1 MNCQQTR
8 LAVAESYLRD
18 AVAPNATLLD
28 QDPETLKTA
37 LEGLGSHHLLG
48 LKLPEPWGTGDP
60 QMAWEI
66 QEATARYSGALA
78 FLQTQH
84 QSAGSAIS
92 RSQNQALK
100 AEYLPHLATG
110 NRLLGIG
117 FSHLRRPGN
126 PLVKALPIP
135 GGFLLSGTVPWVT
148 GFEIFSEVILAAE
161 LPDRRAVY
169 GIIPLR
175 NCQENGG
182 GMTWGP
188 PMSLA
193 AMQSTQTV
201 SGVLEQWFLPE
212 ERVLFIQPALGIH
225 ESDRKN
231 VLNNSALILGCARAG
246 LDIIEAIAQK
256 KPLPF
261 ISTAYNA
268 LNRELITCR
277 QQIQQLMFHQSREEL
292 DTWYSQALPLRVQGI
307 DLAYRSA
314 QGAVTV
320 ASGASNLADSQAGR
334 VYREALVFGVS
345 GQTSAVMEA
354 TLAQL
359 MRSP

>member
-1 MNCQQTR
+1 MNCQQT
-8 LAVAESYLRD
+8 LLGVVESYLRD
-18 AVAPNATLLD
+18 AVAPNATILD
-28 QDPETLKTA
+28 RDPDALKTA
-37 LEGLGSHHLLG
+37 LQGLGSRHLLG
-48 LKLPEPWGTGDP
+48 LKLPEPWGKVDP
-60 QMAWEI
+60 EMAWEI
-66 QEATARYSGALA
+66 QEAIARYSGALA

-117 FSHLRRPGN
+117 FSHLRRQGH
-126 PLVKALPIP
+126 PLVKALPIK

-148 GFEIFSEVILAAE
+148 GFGLFSEVVLGAE
-161 LPDRRAVY
+161 LPDGMAVY
-169 GIIPLR
+169 GIIPLV

-182 GMTWGP
+182 KITWNA

-201 SGVLEQWFLPE
+201 SGVLEEWFLPE
-212 ERVLFIQPALGIH
+212 ERVLFMQPAGWIH
-225 ESDRKN
+225 QSDRKT

-261 ISTAYNA
+261 ISAA
-268 LNRELITCR
+268 FDSLNHELNTCR
-277 QQIQQLMFHQSREEL
+277 QQIQQLMFRQSREEL
-292 DTWYSQALPLRVQGI
+292 DSWYSQALPLRVQAI
-307 DLAYRSA
+307 DLAYRTA
-314 QGAVTV
+314 QAAITV
-320 ASGASNLADSQAGR
+320 SSGASNLGESQAGR

>member
-1 MNCQQTR
+1 MNCQQT
-8 LAVAESYLRD
+8 LLEMAESYLRD
-18 AVAPNATLLD
+18 AVAPNATILD
-28 QDPETLKTA
+28 QDPDALKTA
-37 LEGLGSHHLLG
+37 LQGLGSHHLLG
-48 LKLPEPWGTGDP
+48 LKLPEPWGTVDP
-60 QMAWEI
+60 RTAWEI
-66 QEATARYSGALA
+66 QEAIARYSGALG

-92 RSQNQALK
+92 RSPNQALK
-100 AEYLPHLATG
+100 AEYLPQLATG

-117 FSHLRRPGN
+117 FSHLRRQGA
-126 PLVKALPIP
+126 PLVKALPIN

-148 GFEIFSEVILAAE
+148 GFGVFSEVVLGAK
-161 LPDRRAVY
+161 LPDRRVVY
-169 GIIPLR
+169 GIIPLV
-175 NCQENGG
+175 NCQEDEGKI
-182 GMTWGP
+182 TWNQ

-212 ERVLFIQPALGIH
+212 ERVLFMQPAGWIH

-256 KPLPF
+256 KTLPF
-261 ISTAYNA
+261 ISAAYHT
-268 LNRELITCR
+268 LNRELMICR
-277 QQIQQLMFHQSREEL
+277 QNIQQLMFNQSREEL
-292 DTWYSQALPLRVQGI
+292 DIWYSQALPLRVQAI
-307 DLAYRSA
+307 DLAYRVA
-314 QGAVTV
+314 QGAITV
-320 ASGASNLADSQAGR
+320 CSGASNLAESQAGR